1 MTMDE
6 SSLKEYLLPYAD
18 RSSSEK
24 SAFDDVDVDL
34 PVQQRPSFWRRALPW
49 ILHLG
54 LIAAYTTFFFMS
66 MDYVKNFNSVFGLLD
81 CKLRLNDQF
90 LTRKPFN

>member
-1 MTMDE
+1 MDGE
-6 SSLKEYLLPYAD
+6 STSKEFLLPYAD

-24 SAFDDVDVDL
+24 SSYDDVDVDISIR
-34 PVQQRPSFWRRALPW
+34 QKPSFWRRTLPW
-49 ILHLG
+49 IFHLG

-81 CKLRLNDQF
+81 CESSPVMPILYLWKIN
-90 LTRKPFN
+90 